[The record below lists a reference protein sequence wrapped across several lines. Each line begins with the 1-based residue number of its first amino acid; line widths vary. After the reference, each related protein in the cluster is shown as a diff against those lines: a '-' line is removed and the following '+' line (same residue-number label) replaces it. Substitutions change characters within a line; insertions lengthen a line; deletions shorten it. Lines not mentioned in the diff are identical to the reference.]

1 MKRSRHTNAGR
12 PIAGLLICLLVGFLV
27 RSLTAQAASN
37 STLSYDPTQEVTVH
51 GAVLD
56 VLTEPSQGMIMGTHL
71 LLAIDQG
78 TLDVSLGR
86 FALQGKSALS
96 VKVGE
101 EIVVTG
107 VMKTLREKRVF
118 LARSVTARGQVY
130 TIRTAHGIPVSPKA
144 RERAL
149 QDGKSL

>member
-1 MKRSRHTNAGR
+1 MKPSQHTNVYL
-12 PIAGLLICLLVGFLV
+12 PIAGLTISLWVAFLCVLVA
-27 RSLTAQAASN
+27 AQASSDAN
-37 STLSYDPTQEVTVH
+37 PAYKATQEVTVR
-51 GAVLD
+51 GTVSA
-56 VLTEPSQGMIMGTHL
+56 VLTEPSPGMIMGAHL
-71 LLAIDQG
+71 LLAIDQS